1 MVKLPSLR
9 EICAEEL
16 RLDDPTQ
23 KRLRADTKTFR
34 AAWIEDNGGP
44 DNVTSNRELALRFLT
59 DGNAAVGVKPGSLLW
74 QTSGLDPNHLQNILP
89 RDDEIVLRGVERVFE
104 KLECYA
110 RDKRKTHG
118 RTTSV
123 GGQTIGEDEDVSS
136 SKDTGCQSLLRVP
149 GQDDL
154 TNIPDLVEALENNAR
169 ATGRGERVDQI
180 GQHPR
185 PTGTQVEDKPSAH
198 RHRESDAIWDPIFGD
213 VPIPADNPKDK
224 EYEPSWRLSDEPT
237 RLPATPKEIER
248 RNQLPPSQR
257 SRESTLI
264 PMEEALN
271 CINKRKRNQCRKSN
285 KSPGTA
291 GKSKLGLE
299 DAENVIKDTT
309 LTDAQTLA
317 FPRPK
322 RDVAGRLFATTEPT
336 LSISQFSPT
345 MDQSAAK
352 RQKLQKP
359 PESPSPTNLSQATGG
374 RPWPIGPRR
383 PTSDNCAMD
392 VTAPSLRSEREIP
405 DSPSSVVEDEVDN
418 RSIDKRDDRSR
429 TYVSPT
435 SPNEGKLDEEDSQ
448 ELYDS
453 TTRESSVQVENLS
466 RREESVEL
474 GSYSAENRVDG
485 PGQPAG
491 GFTDLPPNIWIL
503 TPNLSWMCWNKAS
516 MDTVTLHAMSEE
528 VKSHMKVESLPGL
541 TMRISDRKENW
552 IIVLR
557 PDEELRHE
565 DIKAM
570 VKANPRIRDVYYS
583 PVA

>member
-1 MVKLPSLR
+1 MVKLPSIR
-9 EICAEEL
+9 DICVEEL
-16 RLDDPTQ
+16 RLDDATQ

-34 AAWIEDNGGP
+34 AAWITDNGGP
-44 DNVTSNRELALRFLT
+44 DKVASNRELALRFLT
-59 DGNAAVGVKPGSLLW
+59 DGNADVGVEPGSLLW

-104 KLECYA
+104 KLERYA

-118 RTTSV
+118 RTTS
-123 GGQTIGEDEDVSS
+123 
-136 SKDTGCQSLLRVP
+136 
-149 GQDDL
+149 DDL
-154 TNIPDLVEALENNAR
+154 TNIPDLVEALEKNAR
-169 ATGRGERVDQI
+169 ASGRGERVDHI

-185 PTGTQVEDKPSAH
+185 PTTGTQAEDRPSAH

-237 RLPATPKEIER
+237 RLPATRKEIER

-271 CINKRKRNQCRKSN
+271 CINKRKRNQCTKSD

-291 GKSKLGLE
+291 GKSKAGRE
-299 DAENVIKDTT
+299 DAENVIKDTI

-317 FPRPK
+317 FPRSKP
-322 RDVAGRLFATTEPT
+322 DVAGRLFATTEPT
-336 LSISQFSPT
+336 LSIPQASPT

-359 PESPSPTNLSQATGG
+359 PESPRPTNLSQATGG
-374 RPWPIGPRR
+374 RPWPIGPRM

-405 DSPSSVVEDEVDN
+405 DSPSSVVDDQVN
-418 RSIDKRDDRSR
+418 RRSIDKGDDRSR

-435 SPNEGKLDEEDSQ
+435 SPKERRIDDEDSQ
-448 ELYDS
+448 ELYES
-453 TTRESSVQVENLS
+453 STRESSVQVETLS

-474 GSYSAENRVDG
+474 DSFPPENRVDG
-485 PGQPAG
+485 PGQPAV
-491 GFTDLPPNIWIL
+491 GFSDLPPNIWIL

-516 MDTVTLHAMSEE
+516 MDAVTLHAMSEE
-528 VKSHMKVESLPGL
+528 VKSHMKVESLPEL

-557 PDEELRHE
+557 PDEELRHQ

-583 PVA
+583 PIA